1 MVVVTGKNTLAPEFI
16 VSTDTGLDG
25 VLQVSIIDSRAEE
38 EIQQQQIN
46 DAADSRGGTAALLY
60 TGKHTLHCK
69 HAIEGAGY
77 GGHTPEDKKYWYI
90 FAEGPEGK
98 VSLEVEKVEAYRSN
112 GELEFEGSLSYD
124 FSIIT
129 LKEEA
134 PTWIDR
140 YEIYRET
147 DEIGKNYLRVGYG
160 MEGLGE
166 YGRGD
171 GFLPKEFWS
180 SDTEG
185 GQLVKRY
192 GSNTYD
198 LTEAEFLLKP
208 TFTWDAESLGPLE
221 ARQAMLMSD
230 FDDGTVENDAF
241 GQGNIQEMKNVK
253 HTGLG
258 KWEVSSS
265 PGNSG
270 GPNFIDG
277 RIAGVG
283 SGGGGDHPSGQL
295 IIDGS
300 DDRPDGYGWYTNDSR
315 VSSVIDWI
323 EGIVGKNDNTSL
335 ITLPGTMVNDNLKTT
350 GGPNKFYGYA
360 GDDIIAGGDKED
372 IAGYRDVS
380 SNYTITKDAKGLIK
394 VKHTSFSVNTIDD
407 GTDTLTGIE
416 KLKFTDKVIDASS
429 INLTTSSLEIT
440 QDENY
445 KPFNRY
451 IDIGGLRIFGLDEV
465 SDNFLNKVASTYE
478 AMLASNNLINLEMRS
493 AFIDTLKENYI
504 FQRVGFDSPE
514 YYGGGDKLPQHPIN
528 GNYKDNQ
535 TDYIWE
541 GLSRSEASQI
551 STVIEHLLHT
561 ITGVGFAIQFSEWDP
576 QDPSSKINL
585 AMEQAIE
592 GGYYDVSSY
601 ESIKLRGDDAGYA
614 KAIVIEFSYW
624 LILAEWEYFEITDK
638 ANNNIEFTLRT
649 ASDIAS
655 KLPLAHE
662 LYLDTA
668 AKILSRPDETI
679 IQSLFSKESEHNDS
693 VTSDESSASEL
704 KQQTY
709 QEAGQSIE
717 IIENSGTAY
726 IDSLL
731 NTQFGNP
738 IKWVSDSFLNAEYSV
753 NNSTVISYSFPGL
766 LGTTALF
773 NYTDDVGE
781 IVAVPFSAQQA
792 ADTRLA
798 LAKISEYINVT
809 FVEIEEVGDAVGT
822 IRFGIN
828 TITDEEGNY
837 REGIAATADPPSEEP
852 RGGDVWFN
860 KWFTNVADFS
870 TGLVPYGKGDNIGS
884 QTGVGDGAILIHEIL
899 HALGIEHPGD
909 HPTIL
914 FPEDKN
920 SREYTVMAG
929 EFNNHP
935 SVYIDGVDYIVS
947 STPMVYDIAAI
958 QYLYG
963 ANMNHNRGDT
973 TYSFDPDTPFIE
985 AIWDAG
991 GNDTLDFSNF
1001 SKTNTI
1007 SLMDGEHSTIGFD
1020 VNWTM
1025 PEHLSIA
1032 FNAIIENVIGGSGD
1046 DTIKGNTS
1054 DNNIDGGFGIDTVIY
1069 NDKYSNYS
1077 ITKNSAG
1084 FIIVKH
1090 SDTGSITNE
1099 GEDTLSNIEK
1109 IQFTDQTIETSSIN
1123 NIDDSIYSREGT
1135 FLGNNYT
1142 IKMLGDNEEEIY
1154 AKGTGNAFVV
1164 GRDVFSEEQ
1173 VKGILDNYEY
1183 VIKSISKT
1191 LSWKGTLDF
1200 VVVVQGDTGHPTGL
1214 LPSIAFQH
1222 GEDLTGEAGVLL
1234 GTNEDRVHVA
1244 TYEQLTGIDLNGDE
1258 PDLGFYINVTENNE
1272 FKNFDVDVWI
1282 DPDPNLT
1289 SYSNLPEGQHDL
1301 ISIITHEITH
1311 AMGLAGTLDPYWSV
1325 NHYSK
1330 SLTEKDGQY
1339 YYSSERITN
1348 LIGKDLYTE
1357 YEAGRSDD
1365 DSLDHH
1371 VLDPEGGISGIASL
1385 MSGEMYS
1392 QRWSEP
1398 GPIEYAILYDSGWTE
1413 RTTGKLSE
1421 TINSDHNVLQ
1431 AHSENTLSG
1440 TLNFNAGDNIV
1451 ILDGQGKNYRGLSGD
1466 DTYFVSQLIPK
1477 NTKLSITDT
1486 DGTNIIQVPANTY
1499 VDKSLFT
1506 KNAARLT
1513 LEDGREITINSAD
1526 KFSYNIGGNV
1536 TNGTKGTD
1544 LTFSEFAEI
1553 FGVYDILDSSGAQT
1567 GALSDLYII

>member
-1 MVVVTGKNTLAPEFI
+1 M
-16 VSTDTGLDG
+16 DG

-46 DAADSRGGTAALLY
+46 DAPDSRGGTAALLY
-60 TGKHTLHCK
+60 TGKHILHCK

-198 LTEAEFLLKP
+198 MTEAEFLLKP

-693 VTSDESSASEL
+693 VTNDESSASEL

-717 IIENSGTAY
+717 IIENSGTSY

-731 NTQFGNP
+731 NTEFGNP
-738 IKWVSDSFLNAEYSV
+738 IKWVSDSFLNAEHSV
-753 NNSTVISYSFPGL
+753 NSSTVISYSFPGL

-870 TGLVPYGKGDNIGS
+870 TGLVPYGRGDNIGS

-929 EFNNHP
+929 EFKNHP

-963 ANMNHNRGDT
+963 ANMNHNSGDT

-1214 LPSIAFQH
+1214 LPSMAFQH

-1272 FKNFDVDVWI
+1272 FKNFDSYVWI
-1282 DPDPNLT
+1282 DPAPNLT

-1553 FGVYDILDSSGAQT
+1553 FGIYDILDSSGAQT

>member
-1 MVVVTGKNTLAPEFI
+1 
-16 VSTDTGLDG
+16 
-25 VLQVSIIDSRAEE
+25 
-38 EIQQQQIN
+38 
-46 DAADSRGGTAALLY
+46 
-60 TGKHTLHCK
+60 
-69 HAIEGAGY
+69 
-77 GGHTPEDKKYWYI
+77 
-90 FAEGPEGK
+90 
-98 VSLEVEKVEAYRSN
+98 
-112 GELEFEGSLSYD
+112 
-124 FSIIT
+124 
-129 LKEEA
+129 
-134 PTWIDR
+134 
-140 YEIYRET
+140 
-147 DEIGKNYLRVGYG
+147 
-160 MEGLGE
+160 
-166 YGRGD
+166 
-171 GFLPKEFWS
+171 
-180 SDTEG
+180 
-185 GQLVKRY
+185 
-192 GSNTYD
+192 
-198 LTEAEFLLKP
+198 
-208 TFTWDAESLGPLE
+208 
-221 ARQAMLMSD
+221 
-230 FDDGTVENDAF
+230 
-241 GQGNIQEMKNVK
+241 MKNVK

-283 SGGGGDHPSGQL
+283 SGGGDDHPSGQL

-416 KLKFTDKVIDASS
+416 KLKFTD
-429 INLTTSSLEIT
+429 
-440 QDENY
+440 
-445 KPFNRY
+445 
-451 IDIGGLRIFGLDEV
+451 
-465 SDNFLNKVASTYE
+465 
-478 AMLASNNLINLEMRS
+478 
-493 AFIDTLKENYI
+493 
-504 FQRVGFDSPE
+504 
-514 YYGGGDKLPQHPIN
+514 
-528 GNYKDNQ
+528 
-535 TDYIWE
+535 
-541 GLSRSEASQI
+541 
-551 STVIEHLLHT
+551 
-561 ITGVGFAIQFSEWDP
+561 
-576 QDPSSKINL
+576 
-585 AMEQAIE
+585 
-592 GGYYDVSSY
+592 
-601 ESIKLRGDDAGYA
+601 
-614 KAIVIEFSYW
+614 
-624 LILAEWEYFEITDK
+624 
-638 ANNNIEFTLRT
+638 
-649 ASDIAS
+649 
-655 KLPLAHE
+655 
-662 LYLDTA
+662 
-668 AKILSRPDETI
+668 
-679 IQSLFSKESEHNDS
+679 
-693 VTSDESSASEL
+693 
-704 KQQTY
+704 
-709 QEAGQSIE
+709 
-717 IIENSGTAY
+717 
-726 IDSLL
+726 
-731 NTQFGNP
+731 
-738 IKWVSDSFLNAEYSV
+738 
-753 NNSTVISYSFPGL
+753 
-766 LGTTALF
+766 
-773 NYTDDVGE
+773 
-781 IVAVPFSAQQA
+781 
-792 ADTRLA
+792 
-798 LAKISEYINVT
+798 
-809 FVEIEEVGDAVGT
+809 
-822 IRFGIN
+822 
-828 TITDEEGNY
+828 
-837 REGIAATADPPSEEP
+837 
-852 RGGDVWFN
+852 
-860 KWFTNVADFS
+860 
-870 TGLVPYGKGDNIGS
+870 
-884 QTGVGDGAILIHEIL
+884 
-899 HALGIEHPGD
+899 
-909 HPTIL
+909 
-914 FPEDKN
+914 
-920 SREYTVMAG
+920 
-929 EFNNHP
+929 
-935 SVYIDGVDYIVS
+935 
-947 STPMVYDIAAI
+947 
-958 QYLYG
+958 
-963 ANMNHNRGDT
+963 
-973 TYSFDPDTPFIE
+973 
-985 AIWDAG
+985 
-991 GNDTLDFSNF
+991 
-1001 SKTNTI
+1001 
-1007 SLMDGEHSTIGFD
+1007 
-1020 VNWTM
+1020 
-1025 PEHLSIA
+1025 
-1032 FNAIIENVIGGSGD
+1032 
-1046 DTIKGNTS
+1046 
-1054 DNNIDGGFGIDTVIY
+1054 
-1069 NDKYSNYS
+1069 
-1077 ITKNSAG
+1077 
-1084 FIIVKH
+1084 
-1090 SDTGSITNE
+1090 
-1099 GEDTLSNIEK
+1099 
-1109 IQFTDQTIETSSIN
+1109 QTIETSSIN

-1214 LPSIAFQH
+1214 LPSMAFQH

-1272 FKNFDVDVWI
+1272 FKNFDSYVWI
-1282 DPDPNLT
+1282 DPTPNLT

-1348 LIGKDLYTE
+1348 LLGKDLYTE

>member
-1 MVVVTGKNTLAPEFI
+1 M
-16 VSTDTGLDG
+16 
-25 VLQVSIIDSRAEE
+25 
-38 EIQQQQIN
+38 
-46 DAADSRGGTAALLY
+46 
-60 TGKHTLHCK
+60 
-69 HAIEGAGY
+69 

-717 IIENSGTAY
+717 IIENSGTSY

-1069 NDKYSNYS
+1069 NDKHSNYS

-1214 LPSIAFQH
+1214 LPSMAFQH

-1272 FKNFDVDVWI
+1272 FKNFDSYVWI
-1282 DPDPNLT
+1282 DPAPNLT

-1339 YYSSERITN
+1339 YYSSDRITN
-1348 LIGKDLYTE
+1348 LLGKDLYTE

>member
-46 DAADSRGGTAALLY
+46 DASDSRGGTAALLY
-60 TGKHTLHCK
+60 TGKHILHCK

-198 LTEAEFLLKP
+198 MTEAEFLLKP

-416 KLKFTDKVIDASS
+416 KLKFTD
-429 INLTTSSLEIT
+429 
-440 QDENY
+440 
-445 KPFNRY
+445 
-451 IDIGGLRIFGLDEV
+451 
-465 SDNFLNKVASTYE
+465 
-478 AMLASNNLINLEMRS
+478 
-493 AFIDTLKENYI
+493 
-504 FQRVGFDSPE
+504 
-514 YYGGGDKLPQHPIN
+514 
-528 GNYKDNQ
+528 
-535 TDYIWE
+535 
-541 GLSRSEASQI
+541 
-551 STVIEHLLHT
+551 
-561 ITGVGFAIQFSEWDP
+561 
-576 QDPSSKINL
+576 
-585 AMEQAIE
+585 
-592 GGYYDVSSY
+592 
-601 ESIKLRGDDAGYA
+601 
-614 KAIVIEFSYW
+614 
-624 LILAEWEYFEITDK
+624 
-638 ANNNIEFTLRT
+638 
-649 ASDIAS
+649 
-655 KLPLAHE
+655 
-662 LYLDTA
+662 
-668 AKILSRPDETI
+668 
-679 IQSLFSKESEHNDS
+679 
-693 VTSDESSASEL
+693 
-704 KQQTY
+704 
-709 QEAGQSIE
+709 
-717 IIENSGTAY
+717 
-726 IDSLL
+726 
-731 NTQFGNP
+731 
-738 IKWVSDSFLNAEYSV
+738 
-753 NNSTVISYSFPGL
+753 
-766 LGTTALF
+766 
-773 NYTDDVGE
+773 
-781 IVAVPFSAQQA
+781 
-792 ADTRLA
+792 
-798 LAKISEYINVT
+798 
-809 FVEIEEVGDAVGT
+809 
-822 IRFGIN
+822 
-828 TITDEEGNY
+828 
-837 REGIAATADPPSEEP
+837 
-852 RGGDVWFN
+852 
-860 KWFTNVADFS
+860 
-870 TGLVPYGKGDNIGS
+870 
-884 QTGVGDGAILIHEIL
+884 
-899 HALGIEHPGD
+899 
-909 HPTIL
+909 
-914 FPEDKN
+914 
-920 SREYTVMAG
+920 
-929 EFNNHP
+929 
-935 SVYIDGVDYIVS
+935 
-947 STPMVYDIAAI
+947 
-958 QYLYG
+958 
-963 ANMNHNRGDT
+963 
-973 TYSFDPDTPFIE
+973 
-985 AIWDAG
+985 
-991 GNDTLDFSNF
+991 
-1001 SKTNTI
+1001 
-1007 SLMDGEHSTIGFD
+1007 
-1020 VNWTM
+1020 
-1025 PEHLSIA
+1025 
-1032 FNAIIENVIGGSGD
+1032 
-1046 DTIKGNTS
+1046 
-1054 DNNIDGGFGIDTVIY
+1054 
-1069 NDKYSNYS
+1069 
-1077 ITKNSAG
+1077 
-1084 FIIVKH
+1084 
-1090 SDTGSITNE
+1090 
-1099 GEDTLSNIEK
+1099 
-1109 IQFTDQTIETSSIN
+1109 QTIETSSIN

-1272 FKNFDVDVWI
+1272 FKNFDSYVWI
-1282 DPDPNLT
+1282 DPAPNLT

-1348 LIGKDLYTE
+1348 LLGKDLYTE

>member
-60 TGKHTLHCK
+60 TGKHILHCK

-198 LTEAEFLLKP
+198 MTEAEFLLKP

-283 SGGGGDHPSGQL
+283 SGGGGVHPSGQL

-416 KLKFTDKVIDASS
+416 KLKFTD
-429 INLTTSSLEIT
+429 
-440 QDENY
+440 
-445 KPFNRY
+445 
-451 IDIGGLRIFGLDEV
+451 
-465 SDNFLNKVASTYE
+465 
-478 AMLASNNLINLEMRS
+478 
-493 AFIDTLKENYI
+493 
-504 FQRVGFDSPE
+504 
-514 YYGGGDKLPQHPIN
+514 
-528 GNYKDNQ
+528 
-535 TDYIWE
+535 
-541 GLSRSEASQI
+541 
-551 STVIEHLLHT
+551 
-561 ITGVGFAIQFSEWDP
+561 
-576 QDPSSKINL
+576 
-585 AMEQAIE
+585 
-592 GGYYDVSSY
+592 
-601 ESIKLRGDDAGYA
+601 
-614 KAIVIEFSYW
+614 
-624 LILAEWEYFEITDK
+624 
-638 ANNNIEFTLRT
+638 
-649 ASDIAS
+649 
-655 KLPLAHE
+655 
-662 LYLDTA
+662 
-668 AKILSRPDETI
+668 
-679 IQSLFSKESEHNDS
+679 
-693 VTSDESSASEL
+693 
-704 KQQTY
+704 
-709 QEAGQSIE
+709 
-717 IIENSGTAY
+717 
-726 IDSLL
+726 
-731 NTQFGNP
+731 
-738 IKWVSDSFLNAEYSV
+738 
-753 NNSTVISYSFPGL
+753 
-766 LGTTALF
+766 
-773 NYTDDVGE
+773 
-781 IVAVPFSAQQA
+781 
-792 ADTRLA
+792 
-798 LAKISEYINVT
+798 
-809 FVEIEEVGDAVGT
+809 
-822 IRFGIN
+822 
-828 TITDEEGNY
+828 
-837 REGIAATADPPSEEP
+837 
-852 RGGDVWFN
+852 
-860 KWFTNVADFS
+860 
-870 TGLVPYGKGDNIGS
+870 
-884 QTGVGDGAILIHEIL
+884 
-899 HALGIEHPGD
+899 
-909 HPTIL
+909 
-914 FPEDKN
+914 
-920 SREYTVMAG
+920 
-929 EFNNHP
+929 
-935 SVYIDGVDYIVS
+935 
-947 STPMVYDIAAI
+947 
-958 QYLYG
+958 
-963 ANMNHNRGDT
+963 
-973 TYSFDPDTPFIE
+973 
-985 AIWDAG
+985 
-991 GNDTLDFSNF
+991 
-1001 SKTNTI
+1001 
-1007 SLMDGEHSTIGFD
+1007 
-1020 VNWTM
+1020 
-1025 PEHLSIA
+1025 
-1032 FNAIIENVIGGSGD
+1032 
-1046 DTIKGNTS
+1046 
-1054 DNNIDGGFGIDTVIY
+1054 
-1069 NDKYSNYS
+1069 
-1077 ITKNSAG
+1077 
-1084 FIIVKH
+1084 
-1090 SDTGSITNE
+1090 
-1099 GEDTLSNIEK
+1099 
-1109 IQFTDQTIETSSIN
+1109 QTIETSSIN

-1214 LPSIAFQH
+1214 LPSMAFQH

-1234 GTNEDRVHVA
+1234 GTNEERVHVA

-1272 FKNFDVDVWI
+1272 FKNFDSYVWI
-1282 DPDPNLT
+1282 DPAPNLT

-1348 LIGKDLYTE
+1348 LLGKDLYTE

>member
-1 MVVVTGKNTLAPEFI
+1 MADFTIIKN
-16 VSTDTGLDG
+16 
-25 VLQVSIIDSRAEE
+25 
-38 EIQQQQIN
+38 
-46 DAADSRGGTAALLY
+46 
-60 TGKHTLHCK
+60 
-69 HAIEGAGY
+69 EGY
-77 GGHTPEDKKYWYI
+77 
-90 FAEGPEGK
+90 
-98 VSLEVEKVEAYRSN
+98 
-112 GELEFEGSLSYD
+112 
-124 FSIIT
+124 
-129 LKEEA
+129 
-134 PTWIDR
+134 
-140 YEIYRET
+140 
-147 DEIGKNYLRVGYG
+147 
-160 MEGLGE
+160 
-166 YGRGD
+166 
-171 GFLPKEFWS
+171 
-180 SDTEG
+180 
-185 GQLVKRY
+185 Q
-192 GSNTYD
+192 
-198 LTEAEFLLKP
+198 
-208 TFTWDAESLGPLE
+208 
-221 ARQAMLMSD
+221 
-230 FDDGTVENDAF
+230 
-241 GQGNIQEMKNVK
+241 
-253 HTGLG
+253 
-258 KWEVSSS
+258 
-265 PGNSG
+265 
-270 GPNFIDG
+270 
-277 RIAGVG
+277 
-283 SGGGGDHPSGQL
+283 
-295 IIDGS
+295 
-300 DDRPDGYGWYTNDSR
+300 
-315 VSSVIDWI
+315 
-323 EGIVGKNDNTSL
+323 
-335 ITLPGTMVNDNLKTT
+335 
-350 GGPNKFYGYA
+350 
-360 GDDIIAGGDKED
+360 
-372 IAGYRDVS
+372 
-380 SNYTITKDAKGLIK
+380 
-394 VKHTSFSVNTIDD
+394 
-407 GTDTLTGIE
+407 
-416 KLKFTDKVIDASS
+416 
-429 INLTTSSLEIT
+429 
-440 QDENY
+440 
-445 KPFNRY
+445 PFNRY

-576 QDPSSKINL
+576 QNPSSKINL

-717 IIENSGTAY
+717 IIENSGTSY

-1069 NDKYSNYS
+1069 NDEYSNYS

-1214 LPSIAFQH
+1214 LPSMAFQH

-1234 GTNEDRVHVA
+1234 GTNEERVHVA

-1272 FKNFDVDVWI
+1272 FKNFDSYVWI
-1282 DPDPNLT
+1282 DPAPNLT

-1348 LIGKDLYTE
+1348 LLGKDLYTE

-1421 TINSDHNVLQ
+1421 TINPNQNILRSFN
-1431 AHSENTLSG
+1431 ENSLSG
-1440 TLNFNAGDNIV
+1440 TLNFSSGNNI
-1451 ILDGQGKNYRGLSGD
+1451 IIADGQAKTLRGLDGD
-1466 DTYFVSQLIPK
+1466 DTYFISNLLPK
-1477 NTKLSITDT
+1477 DSSIEIIDTSGINTIQIAANTKVIKTLW
-1486 DGTNIIQVPANTY
+1486 
-1499 VDKSLFT
+1499 T
-1506 KNAARLT
+1506 KDAARLT
-1513 LEDGREITINSAD
+1513 FEDDRVITINGAD
-1526 KFSYNIGGNV
+1526 KFTFNLGGNI
-1536 TNGTKGTD
+1536 TNGEEGLD
-1544 LTFSEFAEI
+1544 VTFSEFAFY
-1553 FGVYDILDSSGAQT
+1553 FGINDINSISGSET
-1567 GALSDLYII
+1567 GEVTDLYII

>member
-46 DAADSRGGTAALLY
+46 DAPDSRGGTAALLY
-60 TGKHTLHCK
+60 TGKHILHCK

-198 LTEAEFLLKP
+198 MTEAEFLLKP

-300 DDRPDGYGWYTNDSR
+300 DDRPDGYGWHTNDSR

-655 KLPLAHE
+655 KLPLAHD

-693 VTSDESSASEL
+693 VTNDESSASEL

-717 IIENSGTAY
+717 IIENSGTSY

-731 NTQFGNP
+731 NTEFGNP

-920 SREYTVMAG
+920 SREYTVMAA

-935 SVYIDGVDYIVS
+935 FVYIDGVDYIVS

-963 ANMNHNRGDT
+963 ANMNHNSGDT

-1020 VNWTM
+1020 VNWAM

-1069 NDKYSNYS
+1069 NDEYSNYS

-1123 NIDDSIYSREGT
+1123 NIDDSTYSREGT

-1214 LPSIAFQH
+1214 LPSMAFQH

-1272 FKNFDVDVWI
+1272 FKNYDSYVWI
-1282 DPDPNLT
+1282 DPAPNLT

-1301 ISIITHEITH
+1301 ISIISHEITH

-1348 LIGKDLYTE
+1348 LLGKDLYTE

-1526 KFSYNIGGNV
+1526 KFSYNIGGNI